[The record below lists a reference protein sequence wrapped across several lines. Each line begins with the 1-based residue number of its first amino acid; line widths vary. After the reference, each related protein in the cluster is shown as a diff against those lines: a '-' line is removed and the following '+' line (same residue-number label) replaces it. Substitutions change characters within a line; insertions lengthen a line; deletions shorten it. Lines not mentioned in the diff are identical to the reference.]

1 MNSASRSGPVL
12 VAVFD
17 TQDDAVRA
25 LDGLREAGVRPEQV
39 SLMMSQGQAAP
50 GEDDRGADVAGGAAS
65 GATMGGILGGL
76 AGWLIGLGALT
87 IPGIGPVLGAG
98 ILGSIL
104 AGAAIGAAAGGL
116 LGGLVGLGVPE
127 QEARGYEAHV
137 RAGRILL
144 TIHTADAATAGRL
157 RDIAEANGAYDVRI
171 YSGRAGA
178 PAPDVPVAAPEGYS
192 ATPVVPAT
200 SVGAGMD
207 LMDVPP
213 VEPAA
218 YTVSNTVDDGEETR
232 EPPHATWTGEAVGG
246 AAGAITGGIIG
257 AVAGGPVGAAI
268 GAAVGGGAG
277 AGALHMATEPNTQP
291 TGSEVGAGTGAV
303 VGGIMGAPGGPLGMA
318 VGAALGGAVGGA
330 SGEMVQDATEE
341 IIEEQKLQREAEARH
356 LIPPDT
362 ERGVAP
368 PTPPAAPVGVPG
380 ATESPVATLTGPAED
395 LSGRA
400 GAPPPPAT
408 DARDLTGQA
417 TATPY
422 RGAGEAARS
431 ATPDEIHV
439 VPDTPGDRGIDWPE
453 ADVPGDRGPRGT
465 DTEYRSGGAGA
476 RGETSNEQR

>member
-25 LDGLREAGVRPEQV
+25 LDALREVGVQPEQV
-39 SLMMSQGQAAP
+39 SLMMSQGQGAAP
-50 GEDDRGADVAGGAAS
+50 GEDDRGVDVAGGAAS

-104 AGAAIGAAAGGL
+104 TGAAIGAAAGGL
-116 LGGLVGLGVPE
+116 LGGLAGLGVPE
-127 QEARGYEAHV
+127 EDARGYEAHV

-144 TIHTADAATAGRL
+144 TIHTADAGTAGRL

-171 YSGRAGA
+171 YGGRAGA
-178 PAPDVPVAAPEGYS
+178 PAPDVPVAAPQS
-192 ATPVVPAT
+192 SRAAPATPARSMGAALDAT
-200 SVGAGMD
+200 D
-207 LMDVPP
+207 LPP
-213 VEPAA
+213 VAPAG
-218 YTVSNTVDDGEETR
+218 YTVSNTVDDGDETP

-246 AAGAITGGIIG
+246 AAGAIAGGIIG

-277 AGALHMATEPNTQP
+277 SGAMHMATEPNTQP
-291 TGSEVGAGTGAV
+291 TGSGVGAGTGAV
-303 VGGIMGAPGGPLGMA
+303 VGGILGAPGGPVGMA
-318 VGAALGGAVGGA
+318 VGAALGAAVGGA

-341 IIEEQKLQREAEARH
+341 IIEERQLMHDAETRDRRA
-356 LIPPDT
+356 PATD
-362 ERGVAP
+362 RGVAP
-368 PTPPAAPVGVPG
+368 TPPATPAGVPG
-380 ATESPVATLTGPAED
+380 ATESAIAGLTGPAED

-400 GAPPPPAT
+400 GTPAPPAA
-408 DARDLTGQA
+408 DARDMTGQSS
-417 TATPY
+417 ATPY

-431 ATPDEIHV
+431 AQPGEIQV
-439 VPDTPGDRGIDWPE
+439 LPDTPGDRGIDWPE
-453 ADVPGDRGPRGT
+453 EDIPGDRGPQGT

-476 RGETSNEQR
+476 RGE

>member
-1 MNSASRSGPVL
+1 VL

-17 TQDDAVRA
+17 TQEDAVRA
-25 LDGLREAGVRPEQV
+25 LDGLREAGVRPEHV

-127 QEARGYEAHV
+127 EEARGYEAHV

-171 YSGRAGA
+171 YGGRAGA
-178 PAPDVPVAAPEGYS
+178 PAPDVPVAAPEGYR
-192 ATPVVPAT
+192 ATPAVPAT

-207 LMDVPP
+207 PMDVPP
-213 VEPAA
+213 GEPAA

-277 AGALHMATEPNTQP
+277 AGAMHMATEPNTQP

-303 VGGIMGAPGGPLGMA
+303 VGGIMGAPGGPVGMA

-341 IIEEQKLQREAEARH
+341 IIEERKLLREAAARDRSA
-356 LIPPDT
+356 PAP
-362 ERGVAP
+362 ERGVA
-368 PTPPAAPVGVPG
+368 PTPPAAPAGVPG
-380 ATESPVATLTGPAED
+380 ATESPVAHLTGPAED

-408 DARDLTGQA
+408 DTRELTGQA

-422 RGAGEAARS
+422 RGAGDAARS
-431 ATPDEIHV
+431 AKPGEIQV

-476 RGETSNEQR
+476 RGEASNDQR

>member
-12 VAVFD
+12 AAVFD

-25 LDGLREAGVRPEQV
+25 LDALREAGVQPEQV
-39 SLMMSQGQAAP
+39 SLMMSQGQGAAP
-50 GEDDRGADVAGGAAS
+50 GEEDRGVDVAGGAAG

-127 QEARGYEAHV
+127 EEARGYEAHV

-144 TIHTADAATAGRL
+144 TIHTADAGTAGRL

-171 YSGRAGA
+171 YGGRAGA
-178 PAPDVPVAAPEGYS
+178 LAPDVPLAAPQRASAAPVVS
-192 ATPVVPAT
+192 ATSA
-200 SVGAGMD
+200 GAGLDAPD
-207 LMDVPP
+207 LPP
-213 VEPAA
+213 VAPAG
-218 YTVSNTVDDGEETR
+218 YTVSNTVDDGDETS
-232 EPPHATWTGEAVGG
+232 EPPHATWTGEALGG

-277 AGALHMATEPNTQP
+277 SGAMHMATEPNTQP
-291 TGSEVGAGTGAV
+291 AGSEVGAGTGAV
-303 VGGIMGAPGGPLGMA
+303 VGGIMGVPGGPVGMA
-318 VGAALGGAVGGA
+318 VGAALGAAVGGA

-341 IIEEQKLQREAEARH
+341 IIEERKLMHEAETRA
-356 LIPPDT
+356 PATD
-362 ERGVAP
+362 RGVAP
-368 PTPPAAPVGVPG
+368 PPPAAPAGVPG
-380 ATESPVATLTGPAED
+380 ATESAVAGLTGPAED
-395 LSGRA
+395 LSGRT
-400 GAPPPPAT
+400 GTPAPPAA
-408 DARDLTGQA
+408 DARDVTGQ
-417 TATPY
+417 TSATPY

-431 ATPDEIHV
+431 AKPGEIQV

-453 ADVPGDRGPRGT
+453 ADVPGDRGPQGT

-476 RGETSNEQR
+476 RGE

>member
-1 MNSASRSGPVL
+1 
-12 VAVFD
+12 
-17 TQDDAVRA
+17 
-25 LDGLREAGVRPEQV
+25 
-39 SLMMSQGQAAP
+39 
-50 GEDDRGADVAGGAAS
+50 
-65 GATMGGILGGL
+65 
-76 AGWLIGLGALT
+76 
-87 IPGIGPVLGAG
+87 
-98 ILGSIL
+98 
-104 AGAAIGAAAGGL
+104 
-116 LGGLVGLGVPE
+116 
-127 QEARGYEAHV
+127 
-137 RAGRILL
+137 
-144 TIHTADAATAGRL
+144 
-157 RDIAEANGAYDVRI
+157 
-171 YSGRAGA
+171 
-178 PAPDVPVAAPEGYS
+178 
-192 ATPVVPAT
+192 
-200 SVGAGMD
+200 
-207 LMDVPP
+207 
-213 VEPAA
+213 
-218 YTVSNTVDDGEETR
+218 
-232 EPPHATWTGEAVGG
+232 
-246 AAGAITGGIIG
+246 
-257 AVAGGPVGAAI
+257 
-268 GAAVGGGAG
+268 
-277 AGALHMATEPNTQP
+277 
-291 TGSEVGAGTGAV
+291 
-303 VGGIMGAPGGPLGMA
+303 MGAPGGPLGMA